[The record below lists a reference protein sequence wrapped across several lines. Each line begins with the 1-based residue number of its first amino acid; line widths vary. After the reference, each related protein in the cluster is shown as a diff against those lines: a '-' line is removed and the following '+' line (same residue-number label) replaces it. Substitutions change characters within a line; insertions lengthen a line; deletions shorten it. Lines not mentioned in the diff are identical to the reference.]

1 MAIHVCHLCKA
12 KADRFWGKRL
22 CFLSFNAQ
30 SPCSEVQGMAA
41 PLLSA
46 LVSLCFAAMISCAD
60 VGILSPSYA
69 PPLECS
75 GPSWK

>member
-1 MAIHVCHLCKA
+1 MLCHLCKA
-12 KADRFWGKRL
+12 KADRLWGKRL
-22 CFLSFNAQ
+22 CFLSFTAQ
-30 SPCSEVQGMAA
+30 SRCLEVQGMAA

-46 LVSLCFAAMISCAD
+46 LVSLYFPAMISCAD

-69 PPLECS
+69 PALEYS